1 MSKPCNG
8 APEMKREASAI
19 QLRIQLQWLQRK
31 KKKINRKL
39 EGILRS
45 AWLHLIAA
53 THHFLLP
60 DMEQSCSCSWHYYMF
75 STLPKMGTV
84 SILAKPG
91 NKNHQHSFRLDHL
104 LIVIWK
110 THLLL
115 VSFFF
120 FFFLMGLRVGSD
132 KLGASGRNQ
141 ASQVSEWAS
150 NRGL

>member
-8 APEMKREASAI
+8 APEMKREASVI
-19 QLRIQLQWLQRK
+19 QLGIQLQWFQKKRK
-31 KKKINRKL
+31 RNGKL

-60 DMEQSCSCSWHYYMF
+60 DMEQSCSCSWNYYMF

-84 SILAKPG
+84 SILANPG
-91 NKNHQHSFRLDHL
+91 YKDHQHSFRLHHL

-120 FFFLMGLRVGSD
+120 LFFLMGLRVGSD

-141 ASQVSEWAS
+141 ASQISEWAS